1 MGCTTRPCKKPNMD
15 DASPPVSERIENWR
29 VNLQS
34 KKSHGRAEMLDIS
47 HELSITIRS
56 TIDATAVA
64 VSGIIWLVEC
74 QIYYQSANQCSP
86 SAKVKSKVD
95 GWMDRDGKG

>member
-1 MGCTTRPCKKPNMD
+1 MD